1 MKDGSSTLARRSG
14 LAAVL
19 GAAFWAGGV
28 GADLV
33 HNTEDG
39 SSILNLPLFLTYVG
53 STVIGTALLVAALIG
68 LRTLHRAKGV
78 DVGRAG
84 RAGFRIAIFG
94 MSMLVLFGVVYFVGG
109 LITRETI
116 EAAFLLFALGFLAL
130 IVAQIPLAVG
140 LRRGG
145 LVGAGWIAPLG
156 GMAAAI
162 LAIAAGADPYHDIG
176 LFLYFG
182 SWVALGASLLARSA
196 GSALSSE
203 APAWS

>member
-1 MKDGSSTLARRSG
+1 VTARRSG
-14 LAAVL
+14 FAAAL
-19 GAAFWAGGV
+19 GATLWAAGV

-33 HNTEDG
+33 HNTEAG

-53 STVIGTALLVAALIG
+53 SVAIGTALLVAALIG
-68 LRTLHRAKGV
+68 LRTLHRAEGV

-84 RAGFRIAIFG
+84 RVGFRLAIFG
-94 MSMLVLFGVVYFVGG
+94 MSMQVLFGVVYIVGG

-130 IVAQIPLAVG
+130 IVAQVPLAIG

-145 LVGAGWIAPLG
+145 LVGKGWIAPLAG
-156 GMAAAI
+156 FAAAV
-162 LAIAAGADPYHDIG
+162 LAITTAADPYHDLG

-182 SWVALGASLLARSA
+182 SWVALGGAVLARYA
-196 GSALSSE
+196 GRSPASSGVS
-203 APAWS
+203 AWS

>member
-14 LAAVL
+14 LAAIV
-19 GAAFWAGGV
+19 GAALWAGGV
-28 GADLV
+28 GAELV
-33 HNTEDG
+33 HRVEDG
-39 SSILNLPLFLTYVG
+39 SSILNLPLFLAYVG
-53 STVIGTALLVAALIG
+53 SGAAGTAFLVAALVG
-68 LRTLHRAKGV
+68 LRRLHRVEGV

-84 RAGFRIAIFG
+84 RVGFRLAIVG
-94 MSMLVLFGVVYFVGG
+94 MSALTLFGVVYFVGG

-145 LVGAGWIAPLG
+145 LVGAGWMAPLG
-156 GMAAAI
+156 GIAAAI
-162 LAIAAGADPYHDIG
+162 LALVAGADPYHDIG

-182 SWVALGASLLARSA
+182 SWVVLGASVLARSP
-196 GSALSSE
+196 GSAVSSE